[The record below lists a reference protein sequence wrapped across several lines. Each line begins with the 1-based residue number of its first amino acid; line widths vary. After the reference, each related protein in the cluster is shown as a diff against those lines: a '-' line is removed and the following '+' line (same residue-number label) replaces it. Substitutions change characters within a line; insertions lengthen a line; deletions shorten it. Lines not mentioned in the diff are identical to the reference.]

1 MTVKDQKVTSKICK
15 LKKLIMMIFIEKC
28 TKKKGKL
35 FSSSNKQSNVPAQE
49 NSTE

>member
-1 MTVKDQKVTSKICK
+1 MTVKDQKVTSKTCK
-15 LKKLIMMIFIEKC
+15 LKKLIIMIFIEKC
-28 TKKKGKL
+28 TEKRKL